1 MKYMTVRNMQR
12 AFTWLV
18 LLSVSVCAL
27 VFGFNYFNL
36 QRPVNRILEQDE
48 RNAGVR
54 VSVYYDSYVDTDM
67 IVFDVR
73 FVGPPAGYPG
83 LFRVFFQFA
92 REMQGRDIENV
103 MLAYNGRQKLKIKG
117 DDFQELG
124 ASFGAMQPRQL
135 LWELARNLRLL
146 NGRLVMSNIPGDYAK
161 MLEKNLSEDNELQ
174 AASALFNTF
183 SQ

>member
-12 AFTWLV
+12 IFTWLV
-18 LLSVSVCAL
+18 LLSVSVCAFL
-27 VFGFNYFNL
+27 FGFNYFNL
-36 QRPVNRILEQDE
+36 QRPVNKILEQDA

-54 VSVYYDSYVDTDM
+54 VSVYYDSYIDTDT

-92 REMQGRDIENV
+92 REMQGRSIEHV
-103 MLAYNGRQKLKIKG
+103 MLAYNGRHKLKIKG

-124 ASFGAMQPRQL
+124 AAFGTMQPRQL
-135 LWELARNLRLL
+135 LWELARNLRML
-146 NGRLVMSNIPGDYAK
+146 NGRLVMSHIPGNYAQLLK
-161 MLEKNLSEDNELQ
+161 KSLSEDSELQ
-174 AASALFNTF
+174 AASALFNTL